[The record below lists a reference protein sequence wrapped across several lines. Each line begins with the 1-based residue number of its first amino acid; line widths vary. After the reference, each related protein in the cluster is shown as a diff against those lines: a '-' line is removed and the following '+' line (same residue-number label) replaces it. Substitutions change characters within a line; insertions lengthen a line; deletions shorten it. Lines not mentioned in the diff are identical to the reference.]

1 MKAEQGIE
9 IFNSVKMQMNAVE
22 QEKFNTMILEQVERF
37 ESKVQKCL
45 ARLNKKHPN
54 KREHK

>member
-9 IFNSVKMQMNAVE
+9 ILNSVKMQMNAVE
-22 QEKFNTMILEQVERF
+22 QEKFNTMVLEQVEQF

-45 ARLNKKHPN
+45 ARLNKKYPN
-54 KREHK
+54 KSKH